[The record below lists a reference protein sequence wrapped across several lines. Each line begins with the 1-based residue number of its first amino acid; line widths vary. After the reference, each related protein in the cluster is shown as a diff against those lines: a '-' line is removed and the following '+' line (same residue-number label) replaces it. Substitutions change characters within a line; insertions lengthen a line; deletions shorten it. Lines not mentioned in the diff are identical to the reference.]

1 MGETNRPSGD
11 ALPLDHVFDFE
22 GQAVRYGAIGEGAPL
37 VMVHGTPFSSQ
48 VWRRIAPIA
57 ARSRR
62 VHYFDLLGY
71 GASDMRD
78 GQDVSLGVQNR
89 VLAALLEHWRS
100 GWHGALP
107 DVLAHDFGGSTSLR
121 AALLNGCAYRSLML
135 VDPVAVAPW
144 GSPFVRHVRQHE
156 AAFAGVPPAMHCAML
171 DVYLQ
176 GAAHRSLPEE
186 TLRIY
191 TEPWTGERGQTAFY
205 RQIAQM
211 DQRYT
216 DEVQSRYGE
225 LTCPISILWG
235 EEDAWI
241 PVERGVELASRMAG
255 ARFTRVP
262 ASGHLM
268 QDDAPEAIVAEWLT
282 FMSAIEHLPIAHR

>member
-1 MGETNRPSGD
+1 MSETYPSFRE
-11 ALPLDHVFDFE
+11 ALPLDHAFDFE
-22 GQAVRYGAIGEGAPL
+22 GQTVRHGSIGAGDPL

-57 ARSRR
+57 ARFRR
-62 VHYFDLLGY
+62 VYYFDLLGY
-71 GASDMRD
+71 GASDMRAL
-78 GQDVSLGVQNR
+78 QDVSLGVQNR
-89 VLAALLEHWRS
+89 VLAALLNHWRRD
-100 GWHGALP
+100 WNGAVP
-107 DVLAHDFGGSTSLR
+107 DVLAHDFGGATSLR
-121 AALLNGCAYRSLML
+121 AALLDGCAYRSLML

-156 AAFAGVPPAMHCAML
+156 AAFAGVPPYMHQAML
-171 DVYLQ
+171 DAYLQ
-176 GAAHRSLPEE
+176 GAVHRRLPEE

-191 TEPWTGERGQTAFY
+191 TQPWTGERGQAAFY

-216 DEVQSRYGE
+216 DEVQSRYAG
-225 LTCPISILWG
+225 LKCPVSILWG

-241 PVERGVELASRMAG
+241 PVERGVELASRIPG

-262 ASGHLM
+262 GAGHLM
-268 QDDAPEAIVAEWLT
+268 QEDAPEAIVGELLAFLQV
-282 FMSAIEHLPIAHR
+282 SV